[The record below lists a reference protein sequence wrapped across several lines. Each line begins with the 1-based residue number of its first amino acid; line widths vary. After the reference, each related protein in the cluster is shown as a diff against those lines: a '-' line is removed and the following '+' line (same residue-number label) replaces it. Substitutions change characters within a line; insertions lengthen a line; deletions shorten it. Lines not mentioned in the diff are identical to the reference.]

1 MAVIFQQT
9 KVFSFRFG
17 DAVSFYEVR
26 QHILRTQNYL
36 CPSDR
41 RRPNPLRVYSDKQCS
56 TLVDNVL
63 SRHACKQ
70 CCDVQHVG
78 LGYVVFSVSCL
89 VLFLPSPIS
98 MFR

>member
-41 RRPNPLRVYSDKQCS
+41 RRPNPLRVYSD
-56 TLVDNVL
+56 N
-63 SRHACKQ
+63 
-70 CCDVQHVG
+70 
-78 LGYVVFSVSCL
+78 CL
-89 VLFLPSPIS
+89 HPYGPRVMLA
-98 MFR
+98 